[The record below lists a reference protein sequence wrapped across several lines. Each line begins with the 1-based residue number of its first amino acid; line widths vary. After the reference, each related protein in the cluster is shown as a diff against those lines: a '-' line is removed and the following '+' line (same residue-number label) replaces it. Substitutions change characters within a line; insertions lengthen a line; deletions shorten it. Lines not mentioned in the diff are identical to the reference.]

1 VKLSRCRSCD
11 APIVWTVTAK
21 GKSMPVDAD
30 PVIANRGFRLDAH
43 DGDEVR
49 AAFTAMPDAGE
60 KLYQSHFAACEQAAT
75 WRQTMSRTAWDSLI
89 AVVTAYVN
97 DPPVLG
103 GDSVRAIVLAA
114 IDRLRAALERPRP
127 APPEPTFA
135 DNRGIVGALQ
145 DLQGTGAPP
154 KRDYKLFLASG
165 EALYGSKQAVQEAHW
180 AIWRAEPTTTC
191 TGQTYRD
198 FAERC
203 DRARQEAEQRAAD
216 ATKLANELAGG
227 SAGTGAAPPDRAGW
241 CGVGRIVPP
250 PSMYRGRENGLGG
263 GLR

>member
-1 VKLSRCRSCD
+1 MS
-11 APIVWTVTAK
+11 PNW
-21 GKSMPVDAD
+21 
-30 PVIANRGFRLDAH
+30 
-43 DGDEVR
+43 DGLRD
-49 AAFTAMPDAGE
+49 
-60 KLYQSHFAACEQAAT
+60 
-75 WRQTMSRTAWDSLI
+75 
-89 AVVTAYVN
+89 VVTAYVS
-97 DPPVLG
+97 DVAPPG
-103 GDSVRAIVLAA
+103 GDSPRAIVLAA
-114 IDRLRAALERPRP
+114 IERVRAALERPRP

-227 SAGTGAAPPDRAGW
+227 TAGTGAAPPDSLIQAAEEAANVLARLATRVKWGGISNVSRSEEDHW
-241 CGVGRIVPP
+241 RKLADDIRELIRGGAAQPP
-250 PSMYRGRENGLGG
+250 PSAPETRK
-263 GLR
+263 